1 MNSRKKIMVL
11 GLDGCANLGDQAI
24 VDCTT
29 KLIKKS
35 LEELHKETIYDLEII
50 DFTLGFE
57 LGKKRGIQKAKKE
70 VLYAL
75 PAAFKE
81 SVKEKYIRYK
91 AIKYASS
98 KIDKDVAAVIFAGGG
113 IIKYKYQKFYIFID
127 AFVKISEKMKIPVMF
142 SGVGIEGYDCK
153 DKRCNLLEKS
163 LNCTCVKTIST
174 RDDIYILKQK
184 YLINNS
190 ACQTL
195 RVSDP
200 VCNIAELFGVSKKS
214 KSNVI
219 GLGISRFEIFSD
231 NGVSFERTQ
240 VLELWKNLIHYL
252 DSKHLKWKIF
262 TTGLPCDY
270 EAEMELKDY
279 LGNQYPE
286 EYFLPKPNTVNEL
299 LEDISNFKVTCVC
312 RLHASIISYSLD
324 IPTMGFVWNDK
335 QMMFAEAIG
344 WKQYFLNREQLKDN
358 ITVFNTFNKLNEE
371 DGYKSSLNTYKLSV
385 YNPIKS
391 FVKQI

>member
-1 MNSRKKIMVL
+1 MNNRKKIMIL

-29 KLIKKS
+29 RLIKKS
-35 LEELHKETIYDLEII
+35 LEELHKENMYDLEIL

-57 LGKKRGIQKAKKE
+57 LGKKQDVQKAKNQ
-70 VLYAL
+70 VLHVV
-75 PAAFKE
+75 PAVFKE
-81 SVKEKYIRYK
+81 YAKEKWIAYK
-91 AIKYASS
+91 AGKYAES
-98 KIDKDVAAVIFAGGG
+98 KIDKNVAAVIFAGGG

-127 AFVKISEKMKIPVMF
+127 AFVKMAEKMKIPVMF

-163 LNCTCVKTIST
+163 LNRTCVQTIST

-195 RVSDP
+195 QVSDP
-200 VCNIAELFGVSKKS
+200 VCNIAELFGVSKNS
-214 KSNVI
+214 ESNVI

-299 LEDISNFKVTCVC
+299 LEDISNFKATCVC

-335 QMMFAEAIG
+335 QNMFAESIG
-344 WKQYFLNREQLKDN
+344 WKQYFLKCEQLKDSM
-358 ITVFNTFNKLNEE
+358 TVFNTFNELNREE
-371 DGYKSSLNTYKLSV
+371 GYKYSSNPYKFSV
-385 YNPIKS
+385 YQPIKN
-391 FVKQI
+391 FVEQI